1 MKLKGK
7 KILVTG
13 HKGFVGKN
21 LIKEL
26 ENRDAEVVT
35 LQDQNK
41 KRIDIRNWQKIKDVD
56 NLDMIYHLAAVTYVP
71 FSFENPRKTYEVNVS
86 GTLNMLELGRINN
99 IEKFIFMSSYVYG
112 NPQYIPINEKHPV
125 NPLNPYA
132 KSKVM
137 GENLC
142 KSYNNDFNL
151 NCTIFRPF
159 NIYGNKQNPNF
170 LIPTI
175 IKQLKM
181 GKIELKD
188 PEPKRDFLH
197 LIDLTDALIK
207 AGKYNGKFN
216 VFNLGYGKSYS
227 VRQIVD
233 KILDLYGKDVEVK
246 YTGEK
251 RKNEIMDTVADIKK
265 INKKLGWTPRVT
277 LDKGLNE
284 IINEI

>member
-13 HKGFVGKN
+13 HNGFVGKN
-21 LIKEL
+21 LVKEL
-26 ENRDAEVVT
+26 ERRDARVVT
-35 LQDQNK
+35 LQDENK
-41 KRIDIRNWQKIKDVD
+41 KRIDIRNWQKIKDIN
-56 NLDMIYHLAAVTYVP
+56 NLDMIYHLAALTYVP

-86 GTLNMLELGRINN
+86 GTLNMLELGRLNN

-112 NPQYIPINEKHPV
+112 KPHYLPINEKHPI
-125 NPLNPYA
+125 NPLNPYT

-137 GENLC
+137 GETLC

-151 NCTIFRPF
+151 NCIIFRPF
-159 NIYGNKQNPNF
+159 NIYGNNQNSNF

-175 IKQLKM
+175 IEQLKM

-197 LIDLTDALIK
+197 LIDLIDALIK
-207 AGKYNGKFN
+207 AGKYNGNFN

-227 VRQIVD
+227 VKQIVN
-233 KILDLYGKDVEVK
+233 KIIDLYGKDIEVK

-251 RKNEIMDTVADIKK
+251 RKNEIIDTVADTKK
-265 INKKLGWTPRVT
+265 INKQLGWTPHIT
-277 LDKGLNE
+277 LDKGLTA
-284 IINEI
+284 IIDKI